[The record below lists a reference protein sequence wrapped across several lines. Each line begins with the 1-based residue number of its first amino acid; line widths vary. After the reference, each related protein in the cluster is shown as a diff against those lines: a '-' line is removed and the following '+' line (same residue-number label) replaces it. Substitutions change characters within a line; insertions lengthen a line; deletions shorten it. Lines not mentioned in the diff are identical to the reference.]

1 MVRKDLPAKSLKDL
15 EGRTFALPSKYS
27 NQNLVIRG
35 RGAGALRADATPD
48 RVSCRTLTPEDHE
61 MQQIADMGLA
71 AGILERRLDIRD
83 LVDRR
88 FIPPEIQP
96 AQIDV
101 SRSEDAPR

>member
-1 MVRKDLPAKSLKDL
+1 MD
-15 EGRTFALPSKYS
+15 
-27 NQNLVIRG
+27 
-35 RGAGALRADATPD
+35 
-48 RVSCRTLTPEDHE
+48 
-61 MQQIADMGLA
+61 LA